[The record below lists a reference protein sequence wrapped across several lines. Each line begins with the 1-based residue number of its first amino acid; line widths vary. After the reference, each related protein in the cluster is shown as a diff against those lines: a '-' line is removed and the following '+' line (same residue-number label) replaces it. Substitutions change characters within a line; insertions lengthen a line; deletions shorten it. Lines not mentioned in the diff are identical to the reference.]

1 MRADGSESWVSGSAK
16 PEIHPDG
23 SVLWSGYVRHITYR
37 HKVELA
43 LKRKSAL
50 LQLLNETALEFIN
63 VPVAFAHSAIDKA
76 LEGLGRFF
84 GVDRAYLFEYD
95 FGKLKTCNTH
105 EWCAEGIEPFKDQ
118 LQDQPIEWD
127 SEWYSQHLQGEVVNI
142 PDVDAMPSCSVKN
155 LLTMRSIRSLLKVPL
170 MHQDKPIGFVG
181 FDAVSKIRTFSAEE
195 IMLLKVFARARKLV
209 VPPQLEPV
217 AIRLTQTEL
226 RPGTADND
234 VNAIK
239 GTSGG
244 LPEGFLTN
252 DFLTSSRNWFL
263 LTNIDGLSYMERIKF
278 ETDMQV
284 DFVTDNLLVKGY
296 ERYSFGY
303 YNWRSIWGS
312 LPS

>member
-1 MRADGSESWVSGSAK
+1 MAVNLSAIKDLLLPGLRGVEGKYEMIPSQYDKIFTKHDSKMALERTVEMRYLGLAQLKTEGGQTAFDNGAGERYVYNQEHVEIGLGYAITRKAIDDNLYKTQFHPSNLGLIESFQQTKEIYGASILNTATTYNNSVGGDGKSLIATD
-16 PEIHPDG
+16 HPIDG
-23 SVLWSGYVRHITYR
+23 GTVANRPSVDVDLNEAT
-37 HKVELA
+37 
-43 LKRKSAL
+43 
-50 LQLLNETALEFIN
+50 LLNGMISVRT
-63 VPVAFAHSAIDKA
+63 S
-76 LEGLGRFF
+76 
-84 GVDRAYLFEYD
+84 
-95 FGKLKTCNTH
+95 
-105 EWCAEGIEPFKDQ
+105 FKDQ
-118 LQDQPIEWD
+118 A
-127 SEWYSQHLQGEVVNI
+127 G
-142 PDVDAMPSCSVKN
+142 
-155 LLTMRSIRSLLKVPL
+155 
-170 MHQDKPIGFVG
+170 
-181 FDAVSKIRTFSAEE
+181 
-195 IMLLKVFARARKLV
+195 LKVFARARKLV